1 MQEAPRVGSYDLLVA
16 NLVIG
21 SRGALEGGLRWPV
34 IQRLALPE
42 RREEL
47 ESAQLADVG
56 LARAAVLDSQQAL
69 DLLCQLYEVGTIEVN
84 SLFKQGITTDV
95 LVGVGILASAQFCE
109 VDESAIRV
117 TTSGMQYVN
126 KLIGFDE

>member
-69 DLLCQLYEVGTIEVN
+69 DLLCQLYEVGAIGIN
-84 SLFKQGITTDV
+84 GLSKQGITTDL